1 MLKNKILILLVL
13 LILSFQGLIGCVE
26 QDSGDI
32 SIIGKGDYGTIQS
45 AINDAS
51 NGDIIQVSQGQYN
64 ELLVIDKSI
73 RLIATTKNSTILT
86 YSGNETDISIITINS
101 DNCLVDGFK
110 IISNNESLNSN
121 GIKLI
126 SSNNIIT
133 NNIIQSNNYAILL
146 ENSNNNE
153 ISNNI
158 LLDNR
163 NGLFMAHS
171 INNDI
176 ISNNFSSNTD
186 YGIYAS
192 SQSNNNLF
200 NLNIF
205 STNANG
211 IRIKGSQQNK
221 IEKNMI
227 RNNDRRGIYLCCGAV
242 NNIVFNNTIID
253 NNPNADDKYDNQ
265 WHFNMIGNYWSDYK
279 SKYPNSIDENNDGFW
294 DTPYTIYEDTSD
306 LFPLIEP
313 ITNL

>member
-45 AINDAS
+45 AINGAS

-73 RLIATTKNSTILT
+73 RLIATTKNSTILN

-121 GIKLI
+121 GIKL
-126 SSNNIIT
+126 
-133 NNIIQSNNYAILL
+133 
-146 ENSNNNE
+146 

-221 IEKNMI
+221 IEKNII